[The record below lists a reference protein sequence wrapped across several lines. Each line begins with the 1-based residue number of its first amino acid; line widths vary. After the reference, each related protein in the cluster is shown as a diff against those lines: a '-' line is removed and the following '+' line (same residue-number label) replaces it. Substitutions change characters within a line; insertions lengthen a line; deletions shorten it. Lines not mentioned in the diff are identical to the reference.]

1 MFKGLYL
8 GVDRR
13 LFGGGPAQTVT
24 HLAIFAP
31 DFAKATDRLQSIG
44 GRPARGGALFSP
56 PSKGVVKDE
65 QTSTGK
71 KGGDSALNSTPPAGA
86 MFKGF
91 EGGAHRCHLF
101 TCRPAQ

>member
-44 GRPARGGALFSP
+44 GRRERGVTLLFP
-56 PSKGVVKDE
+56 LMKGVVKAE
-65 QTSTGK
+65 KMSIGK
-71 KGGDSALNSTPPAGA
+71 KGVDSLLISTPQHRA

-91 EGGAHRCHLF
+91 EGGAHRCHL
-101 TCRPAQ
+101 